1 MKKVKISEF
10 EFEVTNKLINGV
22 DIKLKKPEKHKVFQ
36 VYSLDEEGEV
46 WDYIISFDTL
56 EESIEFAK
64 NNNMEVVGWEI
75 LNFYYLLS
83 LY

>member
-36 VYSLDEEGEV
+36 VYSLDEEGEAF
-46 WDYIISFDTL
+46 DHIASFDTM
-56 EESIEFAK
+56 EEAVKFIK
-64 NNNMEVVGWEI
+64 K
-75 LNFYYLLS
+75 
-83 LY
+83 